1 MSNDTTNRDD
11 QRIVDIRE
19 DRPTA
24 APLSP
29 ADLVVRNVAS
39 PRVSMGRARKGWYAP
54 ASRPAPSTTRQA
66 QILNTTLVAEATGYE
81 GIVIGRDCLSNS
93 VVAHDAFTAYQNKQ
107 ITSPNV
113 ISVGAVGAG
122 KSSLTKTVY
131 VIRPFT
137 FSDRRIVVF
146 DKKDQDGAGEYTELT
161 QTLGGK
167 PLRFALDGSGT
178 RLNLLDPIILA
189 GDGVAGQLRLLVTA
203 TELTGAGPLDEA
215 ENFALRRAHR
225 QVLHDHGLSSSLVNP
240 QFETTP
246 TLEHLLAAL
255 RTFHTTPEFT
265 DLSVSVRD
273 DLHRSGM
280 NVYYRLSELLDT
292 GLTGLFDGPTSTD
305 VNFDRRLTTFD
316 ISQLPEDGPAVS
328 LVMAV
333 ANVWLLG
340 ILKRNKARYKTNVI
354 AEEGW
359 HLVGG
364 PGGRL
369 FHSNQKLARALGL
382 STVANFHHAS
392 DIPKDSTARTV
403 IKEAQTIHIYRQDR
417 EEDVADC
424 MTLFNLQEGSRPLL
438 TDLHQG
444 HHLLKISNR
453 REIHVQHVRSA
464 IEERLTNTDNA
475 MMAR

>member
-1 MSNDTTNRDD
+1 
-11 QRIVDIRE
+11 
-19 DRPTA
+19 
-24 APLSP
+24 
-29 ADLVVRNVAS
+29 
-39 PRVSMGRARKGWYAP
+39 
-54 ASRPAPSTTRQA
+54 
-66 QILNTTLVAEATGYE
+66 
-81 GIVIGRDCLSNS
+81 
-93 VVAHDAFTAYQNKQ
+93 
-107 ITSPNV
+107 
-113 ISVGAVGAG
+113 
-122 KSSLTKTVY
+122 
-131 VIRPFT
+131 
-137 FSDRRIVVF
+137 
-146 DKKDQDGAGEYTELT
+146 
-161 QTLGGK
+161 
-167 PLRFALDGSGT
+167 
-178 RLNLLDPIILA
+178 
-189 GDGVAGQLRLLVTA
+189 
-203 TELTGAGPLDEA
+203 
-215 ENFALRRAHR
+215 
-225 QVLHDHGLSSSLVNP
+225 
-240 QFETTP
+240 
-246 TLEHLLAAL
+246 LEHLLAAL

-369 FHSNQKLARALGL
+369 FPFEPETCPRPGP
-382 STVANFHHAS
+382 VDGRNFHHAS

-403 IKEAQTIHIYRQDR
+403 IKEAQTPHLPPRPG
-417 EEDVADC
+417 EDVADC